1 MLRTLYRAMS
11 YARSL
16 TVQKSKALFSFD
28 YLSRAIDLSDGRDII
43 VYSRYFPFMFNL
55 PSLPYTTIALTGK
68 ETPTRRACSGPSDS
82 CIMWLNGYVRYSSRH
97 RRIRFFIRRPCERIA
112 REREARMLLCHL
124 RPHGSSSHRML
135 GVEEG
140 EMLLS
145 PTYSPD
151 AARLLHSVSARTW
164 WRRRRSRWQTW
175 SRASLPPSTRKR

>member
-1 MLRTLYRAMS
+1 MDAILLFTLDIFPSCLTYLPFHTQQSLSLAKKRRRAELAAVPQIHAS
-11 YARSL
+11 RDL
-16 TVQKSKALFSFD
+16 TVTYVIHHVTD
-28 YLSRAIDLSDGRDII
+28 
-43 VYSRYFPFMFNL
+43 
-55 PSLPYTTIALTGK
+55 
-68 ETPTRRACSGPSDS
+68 
-82 CIMWLNGYVRYSSRH
+82 GYVSS
-97 RRIRFFIRRPCERIA
+97 FVVLVNES

-164 WRRRRSRWQTW
+164 
-175 SRASLPPSTRKR
+175 